1 MSMSNDLDLAL
12 IRARLSGASGKVYWR
27 SLEELAET
35 QDFQEMLRREFPRQA
50 MRSSLSRREFIK
62 LMGASLALAG
72 LSACASQ
79 PAEKIVPYVKKPE
92 ALVPGKP
99 LFYATALTLNGY
111 ALGVLVES
119 HEGRPTKI
127 EGNPD

>member
-1 MSMSNDLDLAL
+1 MADGLDLGL
-12 IRARLSGASGKVYWR
+12 IRARLSGSTGKVYWR

-35 QDFQEMLRREFPRQA
+35 EEFQELLYREFPRQA
-50 MRSSLSRREFIK
+50 SAMRTSLSRRDFIK

-92 ALVPGKP
+92 AIVPGKP
-99 LFYATALTLNGY
+99 LFFATALTLNGY
-111 ALGVLVES
+111 A
-119 HEGRPTKI
+119 T
-127 EGNPD
+127 